1 MLAAKHW
8 GHPEGV
14 LGLQRAMDCVW
25 EVLGEVGDRNG
36 GKHTSNRLTAYDKL
50 QLTYFK
56 ETREKASQQVLPEP
70 YHPRTLCMYVRAA
83 CIPEGREKE
92 MRIQIPEGI

>member
-56 ETREKASQQVLPEP
+56 ETREKAFQQVTACTLPP
-70 YHPRTLCMYVRAA
+70 QNAVYVCAA
-83 CIPEGREKE
+83 CIPEGKEKE